1 MYKNSS
7 EITQR
12 KDLFRNLVL
21 VAALVGLMAG
31 STFAQSAKPAIS
43 LVKQK
48 ASDARLQTL
57 PEREREFV
65 SRMPANFYHFG
76 ATSTADIKSPQRLTF
91 EFSVDTQ
98 ITKISSTPDFTVVPG
113 GTCAAGRYYHA
124 ESSCQLLV
132 EFTPKGA
139 GHRLGKLTI
148 AHSASASPAFVP
160 LAGFANVPVVS
171 FVPSLIGTPSETV
184 SGGAGVFNGAK
195 NISID
200 SGDNLYVADTGN
212 NRIAYIDSS
221 ATVKNIA
228 TGYAAPF
235 SVTTDTFGEVYF
247 DLPATNQMYEIY
259 DYGPVVQVNG
269 NGTASCTVSSPC
281 NLSSEALGTPGELST
296 DGYND
301 IFFVDSHQG
310 SAMATVQPLPA
321 KLIFLYNPFPYQQ
334 SPSAAMA
341 VDQSDNLY
349 SLWANGSLCEIVRAS
364 LSDAE
369 NSVVRFTQIAGG
381 RTCGFSGD
389 GGEAGSA
396 EIGNHVGQIAFD
408 AAGNLYFSDTVNNR
422 VRRVDAYTGIIRTI
436 AGNGTVGNSGDGGAA
451 TSAKLDQPSGV
462 AVDSQGQV
470 YITSLSSTTGT
481 AEVIRKVGV
490 IGALTFTS
498 TTQGTTSASMIVN
511 VANTGL
517 NALTITH
524 ETITGTNPGDFVI
537 DNTTTSCNFSAGN
550 YLYPGQS
557 CQIGVAFKPGALGS
571 RTATLTLADNTVTG
585 GSKVK
590 LSGTGVAST
599 IVKFT
604 SPTAAQQIPSGTSLS
619 IGVTVTSKT
628 APAPTGTVT
637 FSVDGKQVG
646 SAVTIASGTA
656 SVKSGSLTSGTHTI
670 RAAYSGDQYHHATN
684 SNETITVQATK

>member
-1 MYKNSS
+1 MCKNSS
-7 EITQR
+7 GIIQR
-12 KDLFRNLVL
+12 KGLFRDLSL
-21 VAALVGLMAG
+21 VAALGGLMAG
-31 STFAQSAKPAIS
+31 SAFAQSVKPAIS

-48 ASDARLQTL
+48 TPDARLQTL

-65 SRMPANFYHFG
+65 SRMPAHFYHFG
-76 ATSTADIKSPQRLTF
+76 ATTTADIKIPQTLTF

-98 ITKISSTPDFTVVPG
+98 IKKISSTPDFTVVPG

-148 AHSASASPAFVP
+148 AHSASASPALVA
-160 LAGFANVPVVS
+160 LAGFADVPVVS

-184 SGGAGVFNGAK
+184 SGGAGVFSGAT
-195 NISID
+195 NISVD
-200 SGDNLYVADTGN
+200 SGDILYVADTGN

-221 ATVKNIA
+221 ATVTNIA
-228 TGYAAPF
+228 TGYTTK

-247 DLPATNQMYEIY
+247 DLSGSNNMYEIY
-259 DYGPVVQVNG
+259 DYGPIVQISG
-269 NGTASCTVSSPC
+269 TGTASCPVSSPC
-281 NLSSEALGTPGELST
+281 TLSSEALGTPGELST
-296 DGYND
+296 DGYNN
-301 IFFVDSHQG
+301 IFFADSHQG
-310 SAMATVQPLPA
+310 SAMATVQPIPA

-334 SPSAAMA
+334 SPSAATA
-341 VDQSDNLY
+341 LDQNDNLY
-349 SLWANGSLCEIVRAS
+349 SLWANGGVCEIVRAS

-369 NSVVRFTQIAGG
+369 NSVVRFTKIAGG
-381 RTCGFSGD
+381 HKCGFSGD

-396 EIGNHVGQIAFD
+396 EIGNKVGQIVFD
-408 AAGNLYFSDTVNNR
+408 AVGNLYFSDIVNNR

-436 AGNGTVGNSGDGGAA
+436 AGNGTVGNSGDGGPA

-490 IGALTFTS
+490 IGALAFTS

-511 VANTGL
+511 VANTGV

-537 DNTTTSCNFSAGN
+537 DNTTTSCDFSAGN
-550 YLYPGQS
+550 YLYAGQS
-557 CQIGVAFKPGALGS
+557 CQIGVAFKPSALGS
-571 RTATLTLADNTVTG
+571 RSATLTLADNTVNG

-590 LSGTGVAST
+590 LSGTGVASA

-604 SPTAAQQIPSGTSLS
+604 SPTPAQQIPSGTSLS

-628 APAPTGTVT
+628 SPAPTGTVT

-656 SVKSGSLTSGTHTI
+656 SVKSGALASGTHTI

-684 SNETITVQATK
+684 SNETVTVQASN